1 MVLQTDKSHAF
12 VLFTLGKNVKIN
24 ACSSCRVEAV
34 TDDCARAR
42 ARGFYAF
49 RFCFFFALRKSKT
62 EAILV
67 IAREMPENFEIY
79 NEIKI

>member
-42 ARGFYAF
+42 VAF
-49 RFCFFFALRKSKT
+49 TLSDSVFFFLPS
-62 EAILV
+62 
-67 IAREMPENFEIY
+67 ENLKQRQFL
-79 NEIKI
+79 